1 MSAYDAFLLVSFGG
15 PEGPDEVMPFLEN
28 VTRGRGVPP
37 ERLASV
43 AEHYYAVGGVSP
55 INQQCRDLLA
65 AVRADFAAGGLSLP
79 VYWGNRNWTP
89 YLTDT
94 VRAMADD
101 GVRRAVALV
110 TSAYSSYS
118 GCRQY
123 LDDIERARAEVGP
136 DAPRIDKIRRFFNHP
151 GFIEPFAA
159 STRAAL
165 ATLPDD
171 LRDDAHLVFTAHSVP
186 VAMAEASGP
195 EMRRGG
201 PGRTADGSPPCGK
214 GVGGRYVAELTEA
227 AGLIA
232 ERTAGGTHPWT
243 LAYQSRSGPP
253 SQPWLEPDVSD
264 HLGELA
270 KSGTRAVVVIP
281 VGFVSDHM
289 EVRHDLDLEAAQ
301 SADSLGLAFAR
312 AVTPGTSPR
321 FASMITELVRER
333 LTLPDNPGPDNARPD
348 NPGPD
353 SPGPDITDPD
363 NPVPRDGVRAAALG
377 TMGVPSQDCPANC
390 CRYAPPAGRPRRAAT
405 A

>member
-1 MSAYDAFLLVSFGG
+1 MICTISDDANRVSCENTEFLGPGIVARRPWLDGGMPAYDAFLLVSFGG

-28 VTRGRGVPP
+28 VTRGRGIPP

-65 AVRADFAAGGLSLP
+65 AVRADFSANGLSLP

-89 YLTDT
+89 YLTTT

-101 GVRRAVALV
+101 GVQRAVALV

-118 GCRQY
+118 SCRQY
-123 LDDIERARAEVGP
+123 LDDIERARAAVGQE
-136 DAPRIDKIRRFFNHP
+136 APRIDKIRRFFNHP

-165 ATLPDD
+165 ATLPAD

-195 EMRRGG
+195 GG
-201 PGRTADGSPPCGK
+201 GN
-214 GVGGRYVAELTEA
+214 RYVAELTEA
-227 AGLIA
+227 ARLIA
-232 ERTAGGTHPWT
+232 MRAGGGTHPHT

-253 SQPWLEPDVSD
+253 SQPWLEPDVCD
-264 HLGELA
+264 HLGDLA
-270 KSGTRAVVVIP
+270 KSGTKAVVVIP

-289 EVRHDLDLEAAQ
+289 EVRHDLDVEAAQ

-312 AVTPGTSPR
+312 AATPGSHPR
-321 FASMITELVRER
+321 FASMITELVTER
-333 LTLPDNPGPDNARPD
+333 LALPDEA
-348 NPGPD
+348 
-353 SPGPDITDPD
+353 
-363 NPVPRDGVRAAALG
+363 
-377 TMGVPSQDCPANC
+377 VPSQACPAGC
-390 CRYAPPAGRPRRAAT
+390 CRYAGLASRPREVEGSSSA
-405 A
+405 